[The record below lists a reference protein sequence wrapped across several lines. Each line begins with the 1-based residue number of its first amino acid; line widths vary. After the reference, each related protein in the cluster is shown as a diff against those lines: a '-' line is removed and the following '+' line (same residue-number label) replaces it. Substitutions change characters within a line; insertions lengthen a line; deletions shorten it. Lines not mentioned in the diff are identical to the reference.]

1 MTVLDRADSS
11 QGDRCGWEDATEA
24 SLCISHL
31 RTGVSLVPFIV
42 CPLWI
47 AQSLLQRGELSS
59 RLIEKAR
66 INSHFLEMPGVT
78 PGTGIAQGTV
88 LPFSEARLVPLPEKM
103 TVTGGCSGH
112 LGHLPKPLL
121 CRCLSG
127 V

>member
-1 MTVLDRADSS
+1 MTVLDRVDSS
-11 QGDRCGWEDATEA
+11 QGDRGGWGEATEA

-31 RTGVSLVPFIV
+31 RTGVSLVRFIV

-66 INSHFLEMPGVT
+66 INGHFLEIPGMT
-78 PGTGIAQGTV
+78 PGSGFAQGTV

-103 TVTGGCSGH
+103 TVAGH
-112 LGHLPKPLL
+112 LGHLPKSLL
-121 CRCLSG
+121 F
-127 V
+127 